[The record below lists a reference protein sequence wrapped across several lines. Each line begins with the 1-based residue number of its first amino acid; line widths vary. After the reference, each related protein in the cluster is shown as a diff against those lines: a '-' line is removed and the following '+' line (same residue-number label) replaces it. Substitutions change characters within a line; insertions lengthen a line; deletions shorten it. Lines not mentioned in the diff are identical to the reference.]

1 MAIPNCTYLK
11 LKMSGP
17 NDIITVS
24 GAFSHALACDSEHY
38 ELTTAVVN

>member
-17 NDIITVS
+17 NGIITV
-24 GAFSHALACDSEHY
+24 GASFKAAYKCKR
-38 ELTTAVVN
+38 AN